1 MNRYLG
7 FGTGGGERTRNNRY
21 RNASSF
27 FIIYFSR
34 INFCSTILKMN
45 ELKTMTHLCY
55 VYIETYK
62 KLHQVGI
69 VIDPHYQ
76 YNLNIQERCLT
87 IEEKPS
93 IPNHFWGEGVYSL
106 SAIVGG
112 NGVGKSTVL
121 RFILDA
127 VVEGAAN
134 QDLKGCIVFEKDG
147 NLYKCTH
154 NCELDIIGISNV
166 KIIETDNECINTFFY
181 SGHFSPLF
189 DYNDVRTVELTGMY
203 NATDNFR
210 LIKDLQDYSNV
221 DTMHLSNNIQSH
233 LFAYQAQNNYRICY
247 LLSQQHIRE
256 CLDDL
261 NFPKYIII
269 SANTSGFKA
278 IEVNYAGKFNG
289 CQIPNFKRI
298 RNSIKDNILANLIY
312 YNLINTIADQDFI
325 KIEAYDFLVKWCKA
339 YNEDTRDIL
348 NFYREYVANEQM
360 NETLRT
366 FLNDIHWCLKIVDEI
381 CSFDDNI
388 GYYIDV
394 RNEDGSLYG
403 LVEHLLSNRIYLT
416 AKFFDM
422 SYSHSLHD
430 ITVLSSGE
438 QELLNL
444 LSRLYYAVVIGPNKF
459 DNLRSPSLLLL
470 DEAEIGFHPEWQ
482 RQYVN
487 QLCKFIQLLLV
498 PAGHNFQIILTSHS
512 PIILSDIPKCCTNFL
527 KEENGYV
534 VNNRDEQA
542 ETFAENIFNLYRRSF
557 FMENGL
563 IGEFASNKTD
573 ALKARIEQCHS
584 RLGMETIRKEIDYIG
599 DMFIKGYLLKKLDG
613 IADRFSYEEQ
623 IAYYQAKIEELR
635 RHKDE

>member
-1 MNRYLG
+1 M
-7 FGTGGGERTRNNRY
+7 
-21 RNASSF
+21 
-27 FIIYFSR
+27 I
-34 INFCSTILKMN
+34 
-45 ELKTMTHLCY
+45 HLCY
-55 VYIETYK
+55 IYIESYK
-62 KLHQVGI
+62 KLRQIGI
-69 VIDPHYQ
+69 AIDSHYQ
-76 YNLNIQERCLT
+76 YNLDIQIKCLT
-87 IEEKPS
+87 IEERTS
-93 IPNHFWGEGVYSL
+93 IPNDFWGTGIYSL

-134 QDLKGCIVFEKDG
+134 QDLQGCIVFERDG
-147 NLYKCTH
+147 NLYKCIR
-154 NCELDIIGISNV
+154 NCELNIIGISNV
-166 KIIETDNECINTFFY
+166 KIIETDNKSINTFFY

-221 DTMHLSNNIQSH
+221 DTIHLSNNIRSH
-233 LFAYQAQNNYRICY
+233 FFAYQAQNNYRICY

-269 SANTSGFKA
+269 NANTSGIKA
-278 IEVNYAGKFNG
+278 IEVNYSGKFNG

-298 RNSIKDNILANLIY
+298 RNSIKDNVLANLIY

-325 KIEAYDFLVKWCKA
+325 RTEAYDFLVRWCNT
-339 YNEDTRDIL
+339 YNEDTQNIL
-348 NFYREYVANEQM
+348 NFYREYVAKEQM

-366 FLNDIHWCLKIVDEI
+366 FLNDIHWCLEIVDEI

-394 RNEDGSLYG
+394 RNEDGSLYN

-444 LSRLYYAVVIGPNKF
+444 LSRLYYAVVIAPTKF

-487 QLCKFIQLLLV
+487 QLCKFIRLLLV
-498 PAGHNFQIILTSHS
+498 PADHNFQIVLTSHS
-512 PIILSDIPKCCTNFL
+512 PIILSDIPKCCTTFL
-527 KEENGYV
+527 KEERGFV
-534 VNNRDEQA
+534 VNNSEEQV

-557 FMENGL
+557 FMEDGL
-563 IGEFASNKTD
+563 IGEFASNKIEE
-573 ALKARIEQCHS
+573 LKARIEQCHS
-584 RLGMETIRKEIDYIG
+584 CKEMNIIKTDINIIG
-599 DMFIKGYLLKKLDG
+599 DAFIKRYLQSKLDN
-613 IADRFSYEEQ
+613 ATVRLSDEEQ
-623 IAYYQAKIEELR
+623 IAFYQAKIDELR
-635 RHKDE
+635 NHQNE

>member
-1 MNRYLG
+1 
-7 FGTGGGERTRNNRY
+7 
-21 RNASSF
+21 
-27 FIIYFSR
+27 
-34 INFCSTILKMN
+34 
-45 ELKTMTHLCY
+45 
-55 VYIETYK
+55 
-62 KLHQVGI
+62 
-69 VIDPHYQ
+69 
-76 YNLNIQERCLT
+76 
-87 IEEKPS
+87 
-93 IPNHFWGEGVYSL
+93 
-106 SAIVGG
+106 
-112 NGVGKSTVL
+112 
-121 RFILDA
+121 
-127 VVEGAAN
+127 
-134 QDLKGCIVFEKDG
+134 
-147 NLYKCTH
+147 
-154 NCELDIIGISNV
+154 
-166 KIIETDNECINTFFY
+166 
-181 SGHFSPLF
+181 
-189 DYNDVRTVELTGMY
+189 MY

-221 DTMHLSNNIQSH
+221 DTIHLSNNIQSH
-233 LFAYQAQNNYRICY
+233 FFAYQAQNNYRICY

-269 SANTSGFKA
+269 NANTSGVKA
-278 IEVNYAGKFNG
+278 IEVNYSGKFNG

-298 RNSIKDNILANLIY
+298 RNSIKDNVLANLIY
-312 YNLINTIADQDFI
+312 YNLINTVADQDFI
-325 KIEAYDFLVKWCKA
+325 RIEAYDFLVRWCNT
-339 YNEDTRDIL
+339 YNEDTQNIL
-348 NFYREYVANEQM
+348 NFYREYVAKEQM

-366 FLNDIHWCLKIVDEI
+366 FLNDIHWCLEIVDEI

-394 RNEDGSLYG
+394 RNEDGSLYN

-444 LSRLYYAVVIGPNKF
+444 LSRLYYAVVIGPTKF
-459 DNLRSPSLLLL
+459 DNLCSPSLLLL

-487 QLCKFIQLLLV
+487 RLCKFIQLLLI
-498 PAGHNFQIILTSHS
+498 PAEHNFQIVLTSHS

-527 KEENGYV
+527 KEEHGYV
-534 VNNRDEQA
+534 LNNRDEQP

-563 IGEFASNKTD
+563 IGEFASNKID
-573 ALKARIEQCHS
+573 ALKARIEQCNS
-584 RLGMETIRKEIDYIG
+584 RLGLETIRKEIGYIG
-599 DMFIKGYLLKKLDG
+599 DTFIKGYLLKKLDD
-613 IADRFSYEEQ
+613 IADGFSYEEQ
-623 IAYYQAKIEELR
+623 IAYYQSKIEELR

>member
-1 MNRYLG
+1 M
-7 FGTGGGERTRNNRY
+7 
-21 RNASSF
+21 
-27 FIIYFSR
+27 I
-34 INFCSTILKMN
+34 
-45 ELKTMTHLCY
+45 HLCY
-55 VYIETYK
+55 IYIESYK
-62 KLHQVGI
+62 KLRQIGI
-69 VIDPHYQ
+69 AIDSHYQ
-76 YNLNIQERCLT
+76 YNLDIQIKCLT
-87 IEEKPS
+87 IEERTS
-93 IPNHFWGEGVYSL
+93 IPNDFWGTGIYSL

-134 QDLKGCIVFEKDG
+134 QDLQGCIVFERDG
-147 NLYKCTH
+147 NLYKCIR
-154 NCELDIIGISNV
+154 NCELNIIGISNV
-166 KIIETDNECINTFFY
+166 KIIETDNESINTFFY

-221 DTMHLSNNIQSH
+221 DTIHLSNNIQSH
-233 LFAYQAQNNYRICY
+233 FFAYQAQNNYRICY

-269 SANTSGFKA
+269 NANTSGIKA
-278 IEVNYAGKFNG
+278 IEVNYSGKFNG

-298 RNSIKDNILANLIY
+298 RNSIKDNVLANLIY

-325 KIEAYDFLVKWCKA
+325 RTEAYDFLVRWCNT
-339 YNEDTRDIL
+339 YNEDTQNIL
-348 NFYREYVANEQM
+348 NFYREYVAKEQM

-366 FLNDIHWCLKIVDEI
+366 FLNDIHWCLEIVDEI

-394 RNEDGSLYG
+394 RNEDGSLYN

-444 LSRLYYAVVIGPNKF
+444 LSRLYYAVVIAPTKF

-487 QLCKFIQLLLV
+487 QLCKFIRLLLV

-512 PIILSDIPKCCTNFL
+512 PIILSDIPKCCTTFL
-527 KEENGYV
+527 KEERGFV
-534 VNNRDEQA
+534 VNNSEDQV

-557 FMENGL
+557 FMEDGL
-563 IGEFASNKTD
+563 IGEFASNKIEE
-573 ALKARIEQCHS
+573 LKARIEQCHS
-584 RLGMETIRKEIDYIG
+584 CEEMNIIRTDINIIG
-599 DMFIKGYLLKKLDG
+599 DAFIKRYLQSKLDD
-613 IADRFSYEEQ
+613 ATVRLSDEEQ
-623 IAYYQAKIEELR
+623 ITFYQAKIDELR
-635 RHKDE
+635 RRLDE